1 MTENKMVL
9 LQTKGD
15 FTIYDNTGLNDPE
28 LAGYPFT
35 LKYKGR
41 LIGEYSDL
49 KGAEWDAVNLPEDV
63 CMRMEAIDL
72 VIESEQ
78 SHDA

>member
-9 LQTKGD
+9 LQTEGD

-41 LIGEYSDL
+41 LIDEYSDL

-63 CMRMEAIDL
+63 CMRMEIIDK
-72 VIESEQ
+72 VKKSEEE
-78 SHDA
+78 